1 MRIAA
6 GLHRIGGGMVNSYL
20 VEEAGAITIID
31 TGAPGHWN
39 ELQTELAAIGRSLA
53 DVRAVALTH
62 AHIDHVG
69 FAERIR
75 RQRAVP
81 VSVHEADA
89 KMARGEERP
98 RNQRILGISPF
109 GLLTFIV
116 YALAHGMLRATPIV
130 EVATFGDGA
139 TLDMPGAPRVVHV
152 PGHSPGSAVL
162 HVPAKDALFVGDAL
176 CTLNV
181 LTGRRGPQ
189 LTPFGSDLPQAV
201 ASLARLD
208 RIEASLVLPGHGEP
222 WTGGVREAVRL
233 VTENAPS
240 R

>member
-1 MRIAA
+1 MRIVD
-6 GLHRIGGGMVNSYL
+6 GIHRIGGGTVNAYL
-20 VEEAGAITIID
+20 VEEGGEITIID

-39 ELQTELAAIGRSLA
+39 ELLAELAAMGRSLA

-62 AHIDHVG
+62 AHVDHVG

-75 RQRAVP
+75 RERSVP

-98 RNQRILGISPF
+98 RNQKTLGVNPLAAL
-109 GLLTFIV
+109 GFIG

-130 EVATFGDGA
+130 EVSTFGDGA
-139 TLDMPGAPRVVHV
+139 TLDMPGAPRVIHA

-162 HVPAKDALFVGDAL
+162 HVPTHDALFVGDAL

-181 LTGRRGPQ
+181 LTGKTGPQ
-189 LTPFGSDLPQAV
+189 LTPFGSDFPQAV
-201 ASLARLD
+201 ASLSRLD
-208 RIEASLVLPGHGEP
+208 RVEAGFVLPGHGEP
-222 WTGGVREAVRL
+222 WTGGVGEAVRR
-233 VTENAPS
+233 VREMAPH
-240 R
+240 